1 MQDQQ
6 LYRDRIDAEL
16 SRMRHDLDSLKAAVQ
31 ENGDEEPTRFT
42 RYVDAIE
49 QKQEKISNRLDT
61 LPVEGNK
68 AKREIEKGVKEAWDR
83 IAIATKAAKARI
95 H

>member
-49 QKQEKISNRLDT
+49 QKQE
-61 LPVEGNK
+61 
-68 AKREIEKGVKEAWDR
+68 
-83 IAIATKAAKARI
+83 
-95 H
+95 